1 MIGTLNRRQSRG
13 LARRMTAAEAERAAA
28 GAADAVDAWLLL
40 LARLAALGPLVLLG
54 MLVFVLAIAGAA
66 RAGDCGGADL
76 MERWHAT
83 APDRV
88 AAIKAEAARVPNS
101 QGTFWKITKDGT
113 APSYLL
119 GTMHVS
125 DPRVLAMPKGAAEAF
140 QLAKTVV
147 VESDEIADDRK
158 AAVAL
163 MARPE
168 LTMLDDGKT
177 INDYLTPQDQA
188 RLRDGLAARGLS
200 LDLVSR
206 MRPWMLAS
214 FVALPPCELQRKAA
228 GEAFLDKQ
236 LADRALA
243 EGKALKGLETLAEQV
258 EAMNSLPVAFHL
270 QALLETIA
278 MGDTAQDVL
287 RTTTDLYLSGAIGMI
302 LPMMEAAG
310 ADAGQADD
318 KGASADFEKRII
330 LDRNQVMATR
340 AAPMLADGGVFMAV
354 GALHLPGEGG
364 VIALLRQKG
373 FEITPV
379 E

>member
-1 MIGTLNRRQSRG
+1 MVDTIHRRQSRSVTRPM
-13 LARRMTAAEAERAAA
+13 AQAQRVATQAAQM
-28 GAADAVDAWLLL
+28 VDDGLLL
-40 LARLAALGPLVLLG
+40 LARLLALVPLVLLG
-54 MLVFVLAIAGAA
+54 TLAFVLVIAGAA
-66 RAGDCGGADL
+66 RASDCGGVDL
-76 MERWHAT
+76 IERWQTT
-83 APDRV
+83 APDRI

-101 QGTFWKITKDGT
+101 QGIFWKIAKPGA

-140 QLAKTVV
+140 RSAKTIV

-163 MARPE
+163 MARPD
-168 LTMLDDGKT
+168 LTMLSDGKT
-177 INDYLTPQDQA
+177 INDYLTPQEQA

-200 LDLVSR
+200 LDLVAR

-214 FVALPPCELQRKAA
+214 FVALPPCELQRKAD

-236 LADRALA
+236 LADRAVA
-243 EGKALKGLETLAEQV
+243 DGKALKGLETLAEQV
-258 EAMNSLPVAFHL
+258 EAMNSLPIDFHL

-278 MGDTAQDVL
+278 MGARAQDVL

-302 LPMMEAAG
+302 LPMMEEAG
-310 ADAGQADD
+310 AEIGQANE

-340 AAPMLADGGVFMAV
+340 AELILESGGVFMAV

-373 FEITPV
+373 FDITPAN
-379 E
+379 